1 MCGVDVI
8 KPEERINYEYLVK
21 EAINKYRNIFNSN
34 WWEISEGNDK
44 SQENPSPPKA
54 HTGEIEQSS
63 NKDLE
68 QVYFIRN
75 IAGNG
80 NEHGGG
86 SSPSSE
92 MTGHKCDKKGHIQ
105 RY

>member
-8 KPEERINYEYLVK
+8 KHEERINYEYLVK

-34 WWEISEGNDK
+34 WWEIYEGNDK

-54 HTGEIEQSS
+54 HTGEIEHSA
-63 NKDLE
+63 NKALE

-86 SSPSSE
+86 SSIRSFL
-92 MTGHKCDKKGHIQ
+92 T
-105 RY
+105 